1 MDYKLYR
8 DLNYIVLIQDT
19 VRVDYPIV
27 NTYYTYNENSQDYTI
42 RTANTKIRESVI
54 NRGDI
59 SNYSNELNVNYDEN
73 TMLSFIR
80 LYASLTDKIPAPI
93 IPPTVPTLPSGIYV
107 PKNTVVGAFDL
118 LWKDVSA
125 DCDSGD
131 GYINRVSGSGDFDVS
146 GYCLIP
152 HNGDLT
158 IKWKTGNVGGSA
170 YPMAGASFYKARS
183 YYANLDFAIYRDSTN
198 HLVYENG
205 ESKSTIS
212 DASSVIEYS
221 LERIDNVITYKVN
234 STELRSVQITNNG
247 SINFDTS
254 FAGISQVFDIE
265 IIIP

>member
-73 TMLSFIR
+73 TMLSFLR

-93 IPPTVPTLPSGIYV
+93 IPETIPMLPSGTYI

-118 LWKDVSA
+118 LWENKTSNITT
-125 DCDSGD
+125 GD
-131 GYINRVSGSGDFDVS
+131 GIITCNIGSSFAKGASFKIDHSGDFELNFKVTADN
-146 GYCLIP
+146 L
-152 HNGDLT
+152 
-158 IKWKTGNVGGSA
+158 VGGICYFKDTFLS
-170 YPMAGASFYKARS
+170 SNTFYGIDHCILYQS
-183 YYANLDFAIYRDSTN
+183 GFAFMYG
-198 HLVYENG
+198 NG
-205 ESKSTIS
+205 ESHAQTS
-212 DASSVIEYS
+212 SSVSDVLSIVRTGTNIS
-221 LERIDNVITYKVN
+221 YKVN
-234 STELRSVQITNNG
+234 SVSFYNHDIDF
-247 SINFDTS
+247 SSPINFNCS
-254 FAGISQVFDIE
+254 MAGLGDIFDIE